1 MNLEPNPPRMRLL
14 LVDSSHEFFARVI
27 LLLDEIAPRRF
38 VLEWASTYGFA
49 VTLLR
54 RSQFAVCLSSSRIG
68 HRSGADL
75 IRAMRSM
82 DCHTPVL
89 LLGSSEELTEHPAAH
104 AYDYLDRNRL
114 SASMLHQAIREAAAR
129 RPVDLRSPPQ
139 PLLVTGFRTRAAG

>member
-1 MNLEPNPPRMRLL
+1 M
-14 LVDSSHEFFARVI
+14 VDSSHEFFARVI

-38 VLEWASTYGFA
+38 MLEWASTYSFA

-89 LLGSSEELTEHPAAH
+89 LLGSSEELADHPAAH

-129 RPVDLRSPPQ
+129 RPGDTTSPRLSVP
-139 PLLVTGFRTRAAG
+139 PATGSRPRAAG